1 GGLYYSAALNLRAG
15 GSHSLL
21 LILQYDIYSWM
32 PNGPSS
38 LRKPP
43 PTTRGTATHQSI
55 LETLPA
61 VNVTA
66 KSVAAVHLLSTEPMD
81 RRPLGTYPDEH
92 FTEEMPKIFI
102 KEFQEKLAEISKDV
116 KERNQSKRL
125 KYHYLDPEVIENSV
139 SI

>member
-1 GGLYYSAALNLRAG
+1 
-15 GSHSLL
+15 
-21 LILQYDIYSWM
+21 M
-32 PNGPSS
+32 PNGPSTM
-38 LRKPP
+38 RKPP
-43 PTTRGTATHQSI
+43 PTTRGTATYQSI

-66 KSVAAVHLLSTEPMD
+66 ISVAYVHLLSTEAMD

-102 KEFQEKLAEISKDV
+102 KEFQEKLAEISKVV